1 MTENKFSCCVSVL
14 VFTLDEEINLP
25 YCLDSLQWCDDV
37 IVVDSGSQDTTV
49 SIAEA
54 AGARVFYR
62 AFDGF
67 GSQRNW
73 AIKNTHPKHD
83 WLFILDADERFC
95 TSLVD
100 EVNAL
105 AAGADPSIGAA
116 RVRRRFHLWG
126 KWLRYS
132 SMYPTWVV
140 RLVHKDRINYINRGH
155 GETQNVRGKT
165 VALEND
171 LIDENHRGLDHW
183 YARQQQYA
191 LKDAEYELDNVSVG
205 FSMGELVATDPL
217 IRKMAL
223 KRISWRL
230 PFRPAIY
237 FIYSYL
243 LSGGFLDGIAGYR
256 FCAMRSQYQAM
267 VVKNKARLKKE
278 RKSGKSKPA

>member
-1 MTENKFSCCVSVL
+1 VL

-25 YCLDSLQWCDDV
+25 YCLESLQWCDDI
-37 IVVDSGSQDTTV
+37 IVVDSGSRDATV

-95 TSLVD
+95 TGLAK
-100 EVNAL
+100 EANAL
-105 AAGADPSIGAA
+105 AANADSSIGAA

-126 KWLRYS
+126 KWLRHS

-140 RLVHKDRINYINRGH
+140 RMAHKDRIEYVNRGH

-165 VALEND
+165 IALEND

-183 YARQQQYA
+183 YARQQRYA
-191 LKDAEYELDNVSVG
+191 LNDAAYELDNASVG
-205 FSMGELVATDPL
+205 LSTGELVAADPL
-217 IRKMAL
+217 VRKMAL

-230 PFRPAIY
+230 PFRPSIY

-256 FCAMRSQYQAM
+256 FCIMRSRYQAM
-267 VVKNKARLKKE
+267 IVKNKTRLKKARNLGE
-278 RKSGKSKPA
+278 SNPA